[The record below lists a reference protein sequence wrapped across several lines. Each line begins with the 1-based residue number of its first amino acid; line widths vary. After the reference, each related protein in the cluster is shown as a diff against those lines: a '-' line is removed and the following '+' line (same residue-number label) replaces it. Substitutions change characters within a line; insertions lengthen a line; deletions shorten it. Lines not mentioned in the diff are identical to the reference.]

1 MKHLLFTSLF
11 ALACFLNT
19 SAQKLMIPDNYLGVN
34 AGGGVGVFN
43 TNLNIEYPF
52 YVTEI
57 KSAAVIF
64 RTFES
69 QRAALHLELG
79 YGEKGGLSFYDR
91 SFFDTDTAGMANAE
105 YFVLKSNGLDF
116 SALTHLSFG
125 EGISKFVINFGPYAY
140 YSFRKA
146 LSPMEQTALSREVYP
161 KKDYDFGIKAGIAY
175 SLNLNKN
182 VFELE
187 LRYGHGF
194 INVYEKD
201 LINNALVNQ
210 NQVLT
215 VNLLYLRKLK
225 NKNH

>member
-1 MKHLLFTSLF
+1 
-11 ALACFLNT
+11 
-19 SAQKLMIPDNYLGVN
+19 MIPDNYLGVS

-52 YVTEI
+52 YVTQI

-91 SFFDTDTAGMANAE
+91 SFFSTDTAGMAKAE
-105 YFVLKSNGLDF
+105 YFVLTSKGLDF

-125 EGISKFVINFGPYAY
+125 DGKSKFVMNFGPYAY
-140 YSFRKA
+140 YSFQKS
-146 LSPMEQTALSREVYP
+146 LSPVEQTELSREIFP
-161 KKDYDFGIKAGIAY
+161 KKNYDFGIKAGIAY
-175 SLNLNKN
+175 SLNIKDN